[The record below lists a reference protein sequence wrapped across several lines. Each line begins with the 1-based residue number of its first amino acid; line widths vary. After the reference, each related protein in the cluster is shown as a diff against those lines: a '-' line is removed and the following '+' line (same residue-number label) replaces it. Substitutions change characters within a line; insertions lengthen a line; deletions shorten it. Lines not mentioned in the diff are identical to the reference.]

1 MTPIERAQIDAARRL
16 LDEVLRLD
24 ATAAGEPGEMPAP
37 ILAACVILDPLLEAT
52 HQGTCYAAALA
63 GDAGQLLC
71 AVTRAQSQIAQIDT
85 SGTRP
90 PADLARIGYEAYAQA
105 TGGLTFDGRQMPTFD
120 RVIARDRERG
130 TKVSAAWAAA
140 AVAIRGAR

>member
-1 MTPIERAQIDAARRL
+1 VTPIERAQIDAARRL
-16 LDEVLRLD
+16 LDHVLTLD
-24 ATAAGEPGEMPAP
+24 ATASGEAGEMPAP

-71 AVTRAQSQIAQIDT
+71 AVTRALSQIAQVDT

-90 PADLARIGYEAYAQA
+90 A
-105 TGGLTFDGRQMPTFD
+105 
-120 RVIARDRERG
+120 
-130 TKVSAAWAAA
+130 
-140 AVAIRGAR
+140 